1 MSNNLLPQFYIGAFP
16 YCFTLPKW
24 NGQSTSMG
32 QAPGTHWYHA
42 HKHGSTAINLANGMA
57 GALIIEGDYDATL
70 KQYYTNKAA
79 TLNEKAGWFHS
90 LLFKLLHIHT
100 VPTLRFIHDEGIER
114 GLHLARLIDE
124 ANRTDG
130 GGTLPPP
137 DDPDD
142 RN

>member
-1 MSNNLLPQFYIGAFP
+1 MARHKTRQNAGRTIRLADQIQKDLAGIIQREIDVSRAGLITLTSVDLSPDYAHAKVYFTVLGAEP
-16 YCFTLPKW
+16 
-24 NGQSTSMG
+24 
-32 QAPGTHWYHA
+32 AA
-42 HKHGSTAINLANGMA
+42 A
-57 GALIIEGDYDATL
+57 
-70 KQYYTNKAA
+70 AA

-130 GGTLPPP
+130 DEALPPP
-137 DDPDD
+137 DEPDD